1 MTTPPTL
8 IPNPNPADQD
18 HLNLLSIFHFVN
30 AGLSLMGGAFFVLFF
45 VMTGA
50 MIHNA
55 PHSSGPQNQ
64 PPPELIPI
72 IGLMILFMAALVLAS
87 AIVNLL
93 SGIFIRKRKHHVFS
107 LIVAGFNCLH
117 FPLGTALGVFTFV
130 VLLRDSVQ
138 RLYRE
143 AAIP

>member
-1 MTTPPTL
+1 MNTPPTL
-8 IPNPNPADQD
+8 LPNPNPADQD

-30 AGLSLMGGAFFVLFF
+30 AGLSLMGGAFFVFF
-45 VMTGA
+45 FALTGA
-50 MIHNA
+50 MIRNA
-55 PHSSGPQNQ
+55 PHGAGPQNQ
-64 PPPELIPI
+64 PPPELIPLV
-72 IGLMILFMAALVLAS
+72 GLVILSMGALVLVS
-87 AIVNLL
+87 AIANLL

-138 RLYRE
+138 NMYR
-143 AAIP
+143 AAGAR